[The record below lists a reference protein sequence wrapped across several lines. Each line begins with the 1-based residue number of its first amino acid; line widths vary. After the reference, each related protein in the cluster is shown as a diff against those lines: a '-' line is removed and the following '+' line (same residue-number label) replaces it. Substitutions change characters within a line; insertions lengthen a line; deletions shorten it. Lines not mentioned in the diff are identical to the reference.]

1 MSSKKR
7 KNKKKGIRN
16 ALFLIFV
23 TTVMVNTTVIWSL
36 STPSMTPLIVM
47 MGESPE
53 EKATQKTIQKYHPGV
68 KVVNYRSI
76 AFNIEIFRSL
86 GPVFYIGHGNEEGIQ
101 YKDEELSYE
110 QLSQVGSPQVYF
122 LSCQSPSLNS
132 IKQMDAIHAGIFAA
146 MIISLQKNQTSMIPT
161 LIKDSI
167 KRQNEL
173 GLGKAQPMFLRFI
186 RNSRPRVRDGG
197 RSSISSSSNKRSFV
211 IPNKDKP
218 GTGLTLAELAIHS
231 VTIIACILAIIA
243 PLTLTAIARYIP
255 IATEK
260 LIAAGYAV
268 AAFSALLT
276 LAAIFVEELD
286 DFLAGDNSI
295 LEFAVAIL
303 GMIGAVITIAQ
314 YIIRF
319 LPWWRAVIAGLLL
332 IGDTG
337 AKLNVWLTVGL
348 IGAAILGIILAI
360 DNLIRDF
367 ND

>member
-1 MSSKKR
+1 MSFKKR
-7 KNKKKGIRN
+7 KNKKNRIRN
-16 ALFLIFV
+16 VLFLIFA
-23 TTVMVNTTVIWSL
+23 TSVMLNTTVIFSL
-36 STPSMTPLIVM
+36 STPSVTPLIIM
-47 MGESPE
+47 MGDSPE
-53 EKATQKTIQKYHPGV
+53 ENATQKTIQKYHRGV
-68 KVVNYRSI
+68 KVVEYRSI
-76 AFNIEIFRSL
+76 EFNIEILRSF

-110 QLSQVGSPQVYF
+110 QLAQVGSPQVYF

-132 IKQMDAIHAGIFAA
+132 IKQMDAIQAGIFAA
-146 MIISLQKNQTSMIPT
+146 MIISLQRNQTSMFST

-167 KRQNEL
+167 KRQNDL
-173 GLGKAQPMFLRFI
+173 ALGKAQPMFLRLI
-186 RNSRPRVRDGG
+186 EGSGPRVYDGG
-197 RSSISSSSNKRSFV
+197 SSSKSSTSNTKSFV

-218 GTGLTLAELAIHS
+218 GTGLTFIELAVHAA
-231 VTIIACILAIIA
+231 TIIACILAIIV
-243 PLTLTAIARYIP
+243 PLTLSAIARYIP

-276 LAAIFVEELD
+276 LAAVFVEELD
-286 DFLAGDNSI
+286 DFLAGDNTI

-303 GMIGAVITIAQ
+303 GMIGAVITIVQ
-314 YIIRF
+314 YIFKF

-337 AKLNVWLTVGL
+337 AKLNVWLTAGL